1 MASNIRKKFG
11 NVTGEEEAAADNELD
26 ECSKKMKKNK
36 RNKKKKRSTE
46 GRKSA
51 KEKKKQIKS
60 KAGTSGGRVSIWGP
74 PSGKSNC
81 IDYFVRR
88 PRGVK
93 KE

>member
-51 KEKKKQIKS
+51 KEKKNKS
-60 KAGTSGGRVSIWGP
+60 NQKLEQVAEGYRSGDLHQEKVIVSITL
-74 PSGKSNC
+74 
-81 IDYFVRR
+81 YAVQ
-88 PRGVK
+88 
-93 KE
+93 EE